1 MVSGEAKVDGNSL
14 GVANVQISV
23 RLRRETGNDVL
34 FGTLAVDIGEEALLE
49 HGIGVE
55 RSLLLLG
62 LGGGLLCGRGSSLLL
77 ASLLLGRLLGTLL
90 LSLLQLGLGDHLA
103 GHLVELEL
111 GDILGQLLSHVCG
124 GMRSVRGSNSKYGG
138 VASED
143 ESRTIDNRST
153 LMFPGQRGEVSCGLM
168 AG

>member
-34 FGTLAVDIGEEALLE
+34 FGALVVDIGEEALLE

-55 RSLLLLG
+55 GRLFLLR
-62 LGGGLLCGRGSSLLL
+62 LGGRLLCGRGSSLLL
-77 ASLLLGRLLGTLL
+77 ASLLLSRLLGTFL

-103 GHLVELEL
+103 SHLVELEL
-111 GDILGQLLSHVCG
+111 GDILGQFLSHVCG
-124 GMRSVRGSNSKYGG
+124 
-138 VASED
+138 
-143 ESRTIDNRST
+143 
-153 LMFPGQRGEVSCGLM
+153 
-168 AG
+168 